1 MKAGLTSSVALHT
14 VVIAL
19 GLFSFSSPKAFDVQ
33 DSESFPVDIVP
44 IESITQIQQG
54 DKTAPMKEKSAPVPT
69 KKPQTVPEA

>member
-33 DSESFPVDIVP
+33 DSESFTVDNLP
-44 IESITQIQQG
+44 LE
-54 DKTAPMKEKSAPVPT
+54 
-69 KKPQTVPEA
+69 